1 MDANNLFIWFLI
13 LPILSAPVIYIVGRL
28 TVHAAN
34 QEKTTQNPAPIIAL
48 ISLIC
53 TSVLLALVTK
63 NVFTTGQ
70 PLYYQVGTIGLRFDG
85 ISLLL
90 SSLVLVLGI
99 CVTIYSFTY
108 MKNVEGEEKFYTLL
122 VAMIASI
129 SGLGCAVDLFNLWV
143 WFEAMT
149 LTSIILVAFYR
160 DQSASLEAGV
170 KYLVQSAIGS
180 VLVVFGIAFVFLQV
194 GNLNLEAIR
203 MAIQEP
209 TILLLLG
216 GAFLIIGFGV
226 KIALVPLHTWLPD
239 AHSQAPS
246 GISALLSGIVIEAGL
261 IALLR
266 TLGGL
271 ANGGSMWGYIL
282 LGFACLNMLVGN
294 LMALRQTEVKRMLAY
309 SSLSHVGYML
319 LGFGVMIAYKN
330 FLGGVGASFHLI
342 THGLMKS
349 LAFLAAGV
357 LLFNLHLKR
366 GDHNPLILDDL
377 NGISKKYPFTAFAF
391 SIAVLSLGGLP
402 PLAGFMS
409 KWQIFVAG
417 VETQNNWIIAL
428 VIFAGLNSVLSLGY
442 YAPLVNR
449 IYRKKTSEMIEE
461 TGPVSIW
468 MYIPMAVLTLLVI
481 VLGFAP
487 NLIYWLSGPSGAS
500 LFVFFSQ

>member
-1 MDANNLFIWFLI
+1 MDVNNVFIWFLI

-28 TVHAAN
+28 SFHASH
-34 QEKTTQNPAPIIAL
+34 QDETYQNPASIIAL
-48 ISLIC
+48 LSLVS

-70 PLYYQVGTIGLRFDG
+70 PLYYQIGTVGLRFDG

-90 SSLVLVLGI
+90 SALVLVLGI
-99 CVTIYSFTY
+99 CVTIYSITY

-149 LTSIILVAFYR
+149 LTSIVLVAFYR

-180 VLVVFGIAFVFLQV
+180 VLVIFGIAFVFLQV

-203 MAIQEP
+203 MSIQEP
-209 TILLLLG
+209 TILLLIG
-216 GAFLIIGFGV
+216 GAFLIIGFGI

-266 TLGGL
+266 ALGGL

-294 LMALRQTEVKRMLAY
+294 LMALRQTEVKRLLAY

-366 GDHNPLILDDL
+366 GDHNPLMLDDL

-417 VETQNNWIIAL
+417 VETQNTWIIAL
-428 VIFAGLNSVLSLGY
+428 VIFAALNSVLSLAY

-449 IYRKKTSEMIEE
+449 IYRKKTSEIIEDS
-461 TGPVSIW
+461 GSVSIW

-481 VLGFAP
+481 ALGFAP

>member
-28 TVHAAN
+28 SVHATSE
-34 QEKTTQNPAPIIAL
+34 EKTTQNPAPIIAL
-48 ISLIC
+48 ISLIF
-53 TSVLLALVTK
+53 TSVLLVLVTK
-63 NVFTTGQ
+63 IVFTTGQ

-99 CVTIYSFTY
+99 CVTIYSITY

-149 LTSIILVAFYR
+149 LTSIVLVAFYR

-180 VLVVFGIAFVFLQV
+180 VLVIFGIAFVFLQV

-203 MAIQEP
+203 MSIQEP
-209 TILLLLG
+209 TVLLLIG
-216 GAFLIIGFGV
+216 GAFLIIGFGI
-226 KIALVPLHTWLPD
+226 KIALIPLHTWLPD

-319 LGFGVMIAYKN
+319 LGFGIMIAYKN

-366 GDHNPLILDDL
+366 GDHKPLILDDL
-377 NGISKKYPFTAFAF
+377 NGISKRYPFTAFAF

-417 VETQNNWIIAL
+417 VETHNNWIIAL

-449 IYRKKTSEMIEE
+449 IYRKKTSEIIEE
-461 TGPVSIW
+461 AGPVSIW

>member
-1 MDANNLFIWFLI
+1 MEVNIIYIWFL
-13 LPILSAPVIYIVGRL
+13 LFPILSCPVIYIIGRL
-28 TVHAAN
+28 SVNASN
-34 QEKTTQNPAPIIAL
+34 QERPYQNPAPIIAM
-48 ISLIC
+48 ISLLI
-53 TSVLLALVTK
+53 TSVLLVLVTK

-70 PLYYQVGTIGLRFDG
+70 PLYYQIGSVGLRFDG

-90 SSLVLVLGI
+90 SALVLFLGL

-129 SGLGCAVDLFNLWV
+129 SGLGSALDLFNLWV

-180 VLVVFGIAFVFLQV
+180 VLVVIGIAFIFLEV

-209 TILLLLG
+209 TKLLLFG
-216 GAFLIIGFGV
+216 GAFLIIGFGI

-246 GISALLSGIVIEAGL
+246 GISALLSGVVIEAGL

-266 TLGGL
+266 ALGGL

-294 LMALRQTEVKRMLAY
+294 LMALRQTEVKRLLAY

-357 LLFNLHLKR
+357 LLYNLHLKR
-366 GDHNPLILDDL
+366 GDHNPLIVDDL
-377 NGISKKYPFTAFAF
+377 NGISKRYPFTAFAF
-391 SIAVLSLGGLP
+391 SVAVLSLGGLP

-417 VETQNNWIIAL
+417 VETQNIWIIAI

-442 YAPLVNR
+442 YAPMVNR
-449 IYRKKTSEMIEE
+449 IYRKKTSEIIENS
-461 TGPVSIW
+461 GPVSIW
-468 MYIPMAVLTLLVI
+468 MYIPIALLTLLV
-481 VLGFAP
+481 VALGFAP
-487 NLIYWLSGPSGAS
+487 NLIYWLTGPSGAS

>member
-1 MDANNLFIWFLI
+1 MDANNVFIWFLI
-13 LPILSAPVIYIVGRL
+13 LPILSAPVIYIVGRF
-28 TVHAAN
+28 TVHATN
-34 QEKTTQNPAPIIAL
+34 QGKTTQNPAPIIAL